1 LIQWWWTILLPTL
14 QLAVI
19 TQLSL
24 ATFTNDGQNHR
35 WRGFWNWW
43 WWTFCSTTIALPILL
58 RNKKENKVVEPWSQ
72 LPFGHLSLT
81 ICINF
86 FSIKVYGRIFCTTI
100 SLNDYSSQGKW
111 SYDTNFRSK
120 FHH

>member
-1 LIQWWWTILLPTL
+1 LIQWWWTILPPAL
-14 QLAVI
+14 QPAVI
-19 TQLSL
+19 THLSP

-43 WWTFCSTTIALPILL
+43 WWTLCSTTIALPILL
-58 RNKKENKVVEPWSQ
+58 RNRKENKVVEPWSQ

-86 FSIKVYGRIFCTTI
+86 FSINNLGIWQNLLYYYQLERLQFSRQVKLWY
-100 SLNDYSSQGKW
+100 
-111 SYDTNFRSK
+111 K
-120 FHH
+120 F